1 MASASRATAR
11 MSSAD
16 GLFAI
21 RSSGSMRLSAAFA
34 GSSEGNGLSVTAIS
48 VRDMAT
54 LRIQIVMPGLGPGIH
69 ALGNQVRRI
78 LPASSSGRKNLGV
91 DAVRR
96 CLAGEKRQDVV
107 DDDIRHLFADLDR
120 RAAEMRGQH
129 DVRHPAQHQ
138 VDLGLMLEYVESGT
152 GDPAR
157 PQGAHERGLVD
168 DRTARGVDEEGGLL
182 HQLELTGP
190 DLVTRLRPQ
199 RLV

>member
-54 LRIQIVMPGLGPGIH
+54 LRIHIVMPWGPRPGIRSL
-69 ALGNQVRRI
+69 ANQTRRI
-78 LPASSSGRKNLGV
+78 LLVASSGRKNLRV

-96 CLAGEKRQDVV
+96 CLAGEKCQDVV
-107 DDDIRHLFADLDR
+107 DDDIRHLFANLDR

-129 DVRHPAQHQ
+129 DVRHPAQRR
-138 VDLGLMLEYVESGT
+138 VDLGLMLEYVET
-152 GDPAR
+152 
-157 PQGAHERGLVD
+157 
-168 DRTARGVDEEGGLL
+168 
-182 HQLELTGP
+182 
-190 DLVTRLRPQ
+190 
-199 RLV
+199 